1 VQKEK
6 REDLSETMRGYAMLK
21 IGETGWVEK
30 PIPVCGP
37 LDAILRPTVL
47 APCTTDVKTVWKG
60 ALGERHNMVL
70 GHECC
75 AEVVEVGSLVK
86 DFKPGDHVVVP
97 AVTPNWS
104 SLEAQAGA
112 SSHSGG
118 MLSAWKY
125 SNTEDGMFSEF
136 FACNDADGN
145 LALIPEGV
153 APEEAVMLSDMV
165 TPGFQSVELAD
176 VRFGDTVLVIGIG
189 PVGLM
194 AVAASMLRGAAKVIV
209 VGSRP
214 ASLAAAR
221 GYGATGFINYKD
233 GPIED
238 GVLALTGGKGVD
250 RVCVCG
256 GDGQTF
262 AAAVKSVKPGGKIGS
277 VISMAMTDTVQVP
290 SAEWG
295 FGMGDKQ
302 IVGGAMIGGRLRLEK
317 LGALLSAGRLDVSPL
332 ITHRFRGWNGLEEAL
347 FLARNKPHDLI
358 KSVVTL

>member
-1 VQKEK
+1 
-6 REDLSETMRGYAMLK
+6 MRGYAMLK
-21 IGETGWVEK
+21 IGETGWIEK
-30 PIPVCGP
+30 PVPVCGP
-37 LDAILRPTVL
+37 MDAILKPTIL

-60 ALGERHNMVL
+60 ALGERHHMIL
-70 GHECC
+70 GHESC

-86 DFKPGDHVVVP
+86 DFKPGDQVVVP

-104 SLEAQAGA
+104 SLEAQGGS

-118 MLSAWKY
+118 MLNAWKY
-125 SNTEDGMFSEF
+125 SNTEDGMFSEY
-136 FACNDADGN
+136 FACTDADGN

-165 TPGFQSVELAD
+165 PPGFQSVELAD
-176 VRFGDTVLVIGIG
+176 VQFGDTVLVIGIG

-194 AVAASMLRGAAKVIV
+194 AVAASLLRGAARVIV

-214 ASLAAAR
+214 ASIAAAKA
-221 GYGATGFINYKD
+221 YGATEFINYKD
-233 GPIED
+233 GAVED
-238 GVLALTGGKGVD
+238 QLLKLTGGKGVD

-256 GDGQTF
+256 GDGENFT
-262 AAAVKSVKPGGKIGS
+262 AAVRSLKPGGKIGS
-277 VISMAMTDTVQVP
+277 VISMDLHDTVKIP
-290 SAEWG
+290 SPEWG

-317 LGALLSAGRLDVSPL
+317 LGALLSAGRLDVKPL
-332 ITHRFRGWNGLEEAL
+332 ITHRFHGWEGLEESIL
-347 FLARNKPHDLI
+347 LARNKPADLI